1 MSEFL
6 QLLKTNRN
14 YRYTWSGQVVSE
26 IGDHFNNVAVFSL
39 ALANTGSGLVVT
51 GIMLSR
57 AIPAVMAG
65 PVAGVILDRLDRKRI
80 MIASDLIRAV
90 VAIGFILAI
99 PRSDTWLLYLLSA
112 LLMFASP
119 FFTSGRSAIL
129 PTIAN
134 KQELHTANSL
144 TQTTQWMTLT
154 IGAFLGGTSIMQFG
168 YKWAFT
174 FNALSFL
181 FSAACISRLRVE
193 RGSFRAERT
202 ALAED
207 KVVRPWHEYTEG
219 LRYMR
224 ASPLILGLALVGIGW
239 ASGGGAAQILF
250 SLFGELVF
258 NRGPA
263 GIGYLW
269 AAAGV
274 GLLVGGTFA
283 HWLGKRI
290 SFDAYKRTIS
300 ICYVIHG
307 GTYVIFSQMR
317 AFQMALLFLGISRAA
332 VAVSSVLNM
341 SQLLRHVSDEFRG
354 RVFATMETMQWSTMM
369 LSMAGAGVASAN
381 LEPAH
386 DRRRFGL
393 AQFQHGILLAVGQLD
408 GPIAGAGARRR
419 GAGRNRSTRRP
430 GGVNGRA
437 HSTGDGS
444 CQAHRARDRAA
455 AVSGGLS
462 RGHPL
467 RRVGKRRARYGR
479 RMRIGAAVPGQS
491 RKASTKSSACFAKW
505 KSSSD
510 RFTGWSTTPRASAA
524 AIRSKS
530 PKPTGISST
539 T

>member
-1 MSEFL
+1 MSDFL
-6 QLLKTNRN
+6 QLLKSNRN
-14 YRYTWSGQVVSE
+14 YRYAWSGQVVSE

-51 GIMLSR
+51 GIMLAR

-65 PVAGVILDRLDRKRI
+65 PIAGVVLDRLDRMYI

-134 KQELHTANSL
+134 KEELHTANSL

-174 FNALSFL
+174 FNALSFV
-181 FSAACISRLRVE
+181 FSAACVSRLRVE
-193 RGSFRAERT
+193 RGNFRAERT
-202 ALAED
+202 ALTEN

-224 ASPLILGLALVGIGW
+224 SSPLILGIALLAVGW

-290 SFDAYKRTIS
+290 SFEAYKRTIS

-307 GTYVIFSQMR
+307 GSYVIFSQMR
-317 AFQMALLFLGISRAA
+317 DFQMALLFLALSRSAI
-332 VAVSSVLNM
+332 AVSSVLNM
-341 SQLLRHVSDEFRG
+341 SQVLRHVSDEFRG
-354 RVFATMETMQWSTMM
+354 RVFATMETMSWSTMM
-369 LSMAGAGVASAN
+369 LSMAGAGVASQSWSPRTIGVAS
-381 LEPAH
+381 
-386 DRRRFGL
+386 GL
-393 AQFQHGILLAVGQLD
+393 L
-408 GPIAGAGARRR
+408 
-419 GAGRNRSTRRP
+419 
-430 GGVNGRA
+430 
-437 HSTGDGS
+437 
-444 CQAHRARDRAA
+444 
-455 AVSGGLS
+455 
-462 RGHPL
+462 
-467 RRVGKRRARYGR
+467 
-479 RMRIGAAVPGQS
+479 
-491 RKASTKSSACFAKW
+491 
-505 KSSSD
+505 
-510 RFTGWSTTPRASAA
+510 
-524 AIRSKS
+524 
-530 PKPTGISST
+530 SST
-539 T
+539 TAFFWLWANWTGRLPEPARAGVEPEEIEVHGDPVV

>member
-1 MSEFL
+1 MAGFL
-6 QLLKTNRN
+6 DLLKANGN
-14 YRYTWSGQVVSE
+14 YRWTWSGQVVSE

-39 ALANTGSGLVVT
+39 ALANTRSGLVVT

-57 AIPAVMAG
+57 AIPAVLAG
-65 PVAGVILDRLDRKRI
+65 PVAGVLLDRLDRKRV
-80 MIASDLIRAV
+80 MIASDLIRAA

-134 KQELHTANSL
+134 KEELHTANTL

-154 IGAFLGGTSIMQFG
+154 IGAFLGGTTVMQFG
-168 YKWAFT
+168 YKWAFG

-193 RGSFRAERT
+193 RGGFRAQRT
-202 ALAED
+202 VLAED

-224 ASPLILGLALVGIGW
+224 ASPLILGLALLGIGW

-283 HWLGKRI
+283 HWLGKRL

-307 GTYVIFSQMR
+307 GSYVIFSQMR
-317 AFQMALLFLGISRAA
+317 DFQMALLFLAISRSAI
-332 VAVSSVLNM
+332 AVSSVLNM
-341 SQLLRHVSDEFRG
+341 SQLLRHVADEFRG
-354 RVFATMETMQWSTMM
+354 RVFATMETMQWSTML
-369 LSMAGAGVASAN
+369 LSMAGAGVASESWSPRTIGVVSGLLSSSTAFFWLWAN
-381 LEPAH
+381 WSGRLPEPA
-386 DRRRFGL
+386 RAGVEPEEIEV
-393 AQFQHGILLAVGQLD
+393 HGDPV
-408 GPIAGAGARRR
+408 
-419 GAGRNRSTRRP
+419 
-430 GGVNGRA
+430 V
-437 HSTGDGS
+437 
-444 CQAHRARDRAA
+444 
-455 AVSGGLS
+455 
-462 RGHPL
+462 
-467 RRVGKRRARYGR
+467 
-479 RMRIGAAVPGQS
+479 
-491 RKASTKSSACFAKW
+491 
-505 KSSSD
+505 
-510 RFTGWSTTPRASAA
+510 
-524 AIRSKS
+524 
-530 PKPTGISST
+530 
-539 T
+539 

>member
-1 MSEFL
+1 MSDFL

-14 YRYTWSGQVVSE
+14 YRWTWSGQVVSE

-39 ALANTGSGLVVT
+39 ALANTRSGLVVT

-57 AIPAVMAG
+57 AIPAVLAG
-65 PVAGVILDRLDRKRI
+65 PVAGVVLDRLDRKRI
-80 MIASDLIRAV
+80 MIASDLVRAV
-90 VAIGFILAI
+90 VAIGFIFAI

-129 PTIAN
+129 PTIAD
-134 KQELHTANSL
+134 KEELHSANSL

-154 IGAFLGGTSIMQFG
+154 IGAFLGGTTVMQFG
-168 YKWAFT
+168 YKWAFA

-193 RGSFRAERT
+193 RGGFRAERT

-224 ASPLILGLALVGIGW
+224 SSPLILGIALLVVGW

-290 SFDAYKRTIS
+290 SFGAYKRTIS

-307 GTYVIFSQMR
+307 GSYVIFSQMR
-317 AFQMALLFLGISRAA
+317 SFQMALLFLAISRSAI
-332 VAVSSVLNM
+332 AVSSILNT
-341 SQLLRHVSDEFRG
+341 SQLLRHVSNEFRG
-354 RVFATMETMQWSTMM
+354 RVFATMETMSWSTMM
-369 LSMAGAGVASAN
+369 LSMAGAGVASESWSPRTIGVVSGLLSSSTAFFWLWAN
-381 LEPAH
+381 WTGRLPEPA
-386 DRRRFGL
+386 REGVEPEEIEV
-393 AQFQHGILLAVGQLD
+393 HGDPV
-408 GPIAGAGARRR
+408 
-419 GAGRNRSTRRP
+419 
-430 GGVNGRA
+430 V
-437 HSTGDGS
+437 
-444 CQAHRARDRAA
+444 
-455 AVSGGLS
+455 
-462 RGHPL
+462 
-467 RRVGKRRARYGR
+467 
-479 RMRIGAAVPGQS
+479 
-491 RKASTKSSACFAKW
+491 
-505 KSSSD
+505 
-510 RFTGWSTTPRASAA
+510 
-524 AIRSKS
+524 
-530 PKPTGISST
+530 
-539 T
+539 

>member
-1 MSEFL
+1 MSDFSD
-6 QLLKTNRN
+6 LLRTNRN
-14 YRYTWSGQVVSE
+14 YRWTWSGQVVSE

-57 AIPAVMAG
+57 AIPAVLAG
-65 PVAGVILDRLDRKRI
+65 PVAGVVLDRLDRKRI

-99 PRSDTWLLYLLSA
+99 RRSDTWLLYFLSA

-119 FFTSGRSAIL
+119 FFTSGRSSIL
-129 PTIAN
+129 PTIAS
-134 KQELHTANSL
+134 KEELHTANSL

-154 IGAFLGGTSIMQFG
+154 IGAFLGGTTVMQFG
-168 YKWAFT
+168 YKWAFG

-181 FSAACISRLRVE
+181 FSAACISRLRVQ
-193 RGSFRAERT
+193 RGGFRAART

-207 KVVRPWHEYTEG
+207 KVVRPWHEYKEG

-224 ASPLILGLALVGIGW
+224 SSPLILGIALLAVGW

-274 GLLVGGTFA
+274 GLIAGGSYA

-290 SFDAYKRTIS
+290 SFANYKRTIS

-307 GTYVIFSQMR
+307 GSYVIFSQMR
-317 AFQMALLFLGISRAA
+317 DFQMALLFLAISRSAI
-332 VAVSSVLNM
+332 AVSSVLNM

-369 LSMAGAGVASAN
+369 LSMAGAGVASTNWSPRTIGVVSGLLSSSTAFFWLWAN
-381 LEPAH
+381 WTGRLPEPAR
-386 DRRRFGL
+386 DGV
-393 AQFQHGILLAVGQLD
+393 APEEIEVHGDPV
-408 GPIAGAGARRR
+408 
-419 GAGRNRSTRRP
+419 
-430 GGVNGRA
+430 V
-437 HSTGDGS
+437 
-444 CQAHRARDRAA
+444 
-455 AVSGGLS
+455 
-462 RGHPL
+462 
-467 RRVGKRRARYGR
+467 
-479 RMRIGAAVPGQS
+479 
-491 RKASTKSSACFAKW
+491 
-505 KSSSD
+505 
-510 RFTGWSTTPRASAA
+510 
-524 AIRSKS
+524 
-530 PKPTGISST
+530 
-539 T
+539 

>member
-1 MSEFL
+1 MTEFL

-51 GIMLSR
+51 LIMLSR

-144 TQTTQWMTLT
+144 TQTTQWMTMT
-154 IGAFLGGTSIMQFG
+154 IGAFLGGTTIMQFG

-174 FNALSFL
+174 FNALSFV

-202 ALAED
+202 ALTED

-224 ASPLILGLALVGIGW
+224 SSPLILGLALVGIGW

-269 AAAGV
+269 AAAGL

-300 ICYVIHG
+300 ICYIIHG

-317 AFQMALLFLGISRAA
+317 DFQMALLFLGISRAA

-354 RVFATMETMQWSTMM
+354 RVFATMETMQWSTMI
-369 LSMAGAGVASAN
+369 LSMAGAGVASQTWSPRTIGVVSGLLSSSTAFFWLWAN
-381 LEPAH
+381 WTGRLPEPA
-386 DRRRFGL
+386 REGVEPEEIEV
-393 AQFQHGILLAVGQLD
+393 HGDPV
-408 GPIAGAGARRR
+408 
-419 GAGRNRSTRRP
+419 
-430 GGVNGRA
+430 V
-437 HSTGDGS
+437 
-444 CQAHRARDRAA
+444 
-455 AVSGGLS
+455 
-462 RGHPL
+462 
-467 RRVGKRRARYGR
+467 
-479 RMRIGAAVPGQS
+479 
-491 RKASTKSSACFAKW
+491 
-505 KSSSD
+505 
-510 RFTGWSTTPRASAA
+510 
-524 AIRSKS
+524 
-530 PKPTGISST
+530 
-539 T
+539 

>member
-14 YRYTWSGQVVSE
+14 YRYAWSGQVVSE

-65 PVAGVILDRLDRKRI
+65 PVAGVILDRLDRKQI

-134 KQELHTANSL
+134 KAELHTANSL

-154 IGAFLGGTSIMQFG
+154 IGAFLGGTSITQFG

-181 FSAACISRLRVE
+181 FSAACVSRLRVE
-193 RGSFRAERT
+193 GGGFRAERT
-202 ALAED
+202 ALGED

-224 ASPLILGLALVGIGW
+224 ASPLILGIALLGIGW

-269 AAAGV
+269 AAAGI
-274 GLLVGGTFA
+274 GLLVGGAFA

-290 SFDAYKRTIS
+290 SFGAYKRTIG

-307 GTYVIFSQMR
+307 SAYVIFSQMR
-317 AFQMALLFLGISRAA
+317 NFQMALLFLAISRSAI
-332 VAVSSVLNM
+332 AVSSVLNM
-341 SQLLRHVSDEFRG
+341 SQLLRHVSNEFRG
-354 RVFATMETMQWSTMM
+354 RVFATMETMQWSTMI
-369 LSMAGAGVASAN
+369 LSMAGAGIASQTWSPRTIGVASGLLSSSTAFFWLWAN
-381 LEPAH
+381 WTHRLPEPA
-386 DRRRFGL
+386 REGVEPEEIEV
-393 AQFQHGILLAVGQLD
+393 HGDPV
-408 GPIAGAGARRR
+408 
-419 GAGRNRSTRRP
+419 
-430 GGVNGRA
+430 V
-437 HSTGDGS
+437 
-444 CQAHRARDRAA
+444 
-455 AVSGGLS
+455 
-462 RGHPL
+462 
-467 RRVGKRRARYGR
+467 
-479 RMRIGAAVPGQS
+479 
-491 RKASTKSSACFAKW
+491 
-505 KSSSD
+505 
-510 RFTGWSTTPRASAA
+510 
-524 AIRSKS
+524 
-530 PKPTGISST
+530 
-539 T
+539 

>member
-1 MSEFL
+1 MSEFF

-14 YRYTWSGQVVSE
+14 YRYAWSGQVVSE
-26 IGDHFNNVAVFSL
+26 IGDHFNNVAVFAL
-39 ALANTGSGLVVT
+39 ALANTRSGLVVT

-80 MIASDLIRAV
+80 MIASDLIRAF

-99 PRSDTWLLYLLSA
+99 PRSDTGLLYLLSA

-134 KQELHTANSL
+134 KEELHTANSL

-154 IGAFLGGTSIMQFG
+154 IGAFLGGTSITQFG

-181 FSAACISRLRVE
+181 FSAACVSRLRVE

-202 ALAED
+202 TLAED
-207 KVVRPWHEYTEG
+207 KVVRPWHEYAEG

-290 SFDAYKRTIS
+290 SFGTYKRTIS

-307 GTYVIFSQMR
+307 GSYVIFSQMR
-317 AFQMALLFLGISRAA
+317 DFRLALLFLGISRAA

-341 SQLLRHVSDEFRG
+341 SQLLRHVSNEFRG
-354 RVFATMETMQWSTMM
+354 RVFATMETMQWSTMI
-369 LSMAGAGVASAN
+369 LSMAGAGAASQTWSPRIIGVVSGLLSSSTAFFWLWAN
-381 LEPAH
+381 WTGRLPEPA
-386 DRRRFGL
+386 REGVEPEEVEV
-393 AQFQHGILLAVGQLD
+393 HGDPV
-408 GPIAGAGARRR
+408 
-419 GAGRNRSTRRP
+419 
-430 GGVNGRA
+430 V
-437 HSTGDGS
+437 
-444 CQAHRARDRAA
+444 
-455 AVSGGLS
+455 
-462 RGHPL
+462 
-467 RRVGKRRARYGR
+467 
-479 RMRIGAAVPGQS
+479 
-491 RKASTKSSACFAKW
+491 
-505 KSSSD
+505 
-510 RFTGWSTTPRASAA
+510 
-524 AIRSKS
+524 
-530 PKPTGISST
+530 
-539 T
+539 